1 MYNTY
6 GKEYTEEEEEEE
18 EVKGTYILLPVTF
31 AVVVTSVVRGPQDR
45 LL

>member
-6 GKEYTEEEEEEE
+6 GKEYTEEEEE

>member
-6 GKEYTEEEEEEE
+6 GKEYTEEEEEE